1 MSDVEIRVLHRLSEI
16 IQDVKKGLDP
26 DVLAY
31 WYRVI
36 EEEAKRICPE
46 ELREKIQ
53 IRQHPIL
60 WMKFEL
66 KISKRAIPYLIEAI
80 ESNLNMMPFATRLYF
95 QKLEEIIMKEFE
107 KVNIN

>member
-1 MSDVEIRVLHRLSEI
+1 MKDVEIRVLHKLSEI

-31 WYRVI
+31 WYMVI
-36 EEEAKRICPE
+36 EEEAKHLCPE

-60 WMKFEL
+60 WMKFEV
-66 KISKRAIPYLIEAI
+66 KVSKRAIPYLIEAI
-80 ESNLNMMPFATRLYF
+80 ENNLNDMPFATRLYF
-95 QKLEEIIMKEFE
+95 QKLEEIIVKELE
-107 KVNIN
+107 KRT